1 MYQDSDKDKIVKCTM
16 CRYAYK
22 LKMWTQRVYLR

>member
-1 MYQDSDKDKIVKCTM
+1 MYQDSDKDKIVKHTM
-16 CRYAYK
+16 YRYAYK